1 MVRPTRS
8 PLAILAAL
16 FFNLAFAQN
25 PAQVPESP
33 VRVVRRPDAPA
44 IPRLSEADAVAG
56 LRDLI
61 DTRVSA
67 ERFAGAV
74 LVAKDSQVVFE
85 GAYGLADRAAG
96 IPNTLDTRFGIGSM
110 NKMFTAVSILQLV
123 QAGRVNLTDPLG
135 TYIDDYPNDDV
146 AEQVT
151 IHHLLTHTGG
161 TGDIFSQEYL
171 AVMKNLRVLDD
182 YMSLI
187 GERDLAFEPGERW
200 EYSNYGFI
208 LLGIVIERVT
218 GESYYDYVL
227 ENVYDP
233 ADMASSG
240 SEPEDQRV
248 ESRSVGYMKPRGS
261 DSWEPNTD
269 WMPYRGNS
277 AGGGYST
284 VGDLL
289 RFAKALKNQELLDA
303 YHTNLMIAGQVETA
317 RGGKQ
322 AYGLQDSRGA
332 DGTGAVGHGGGAP
345 GINGNLKIYPKSGYV
360 TVVLANLSPPAA
372 TELSNYLDSTL
383 PIR

>member
-1 MVRPTRS
+1 MDRPTLS
-8 PLAILAAL
+8 PLAILLAL
-16 FFNLAFAQN
+16 FFSLAFAQN

-44 IPRLSEADAVAG
+44 IPRLSEADAVAS

-61 DTRVSA
+61 DTKVSA
-67 ERFAGAV
+67 ERFAEAV
-74 LVAKDSQVVFE
+74 LVAKHSQVVFE
-85 GAYGLADRAAG
+85 GAFGLADRAAG
-96 IPNTLDTRFGIGSM
+96 ISNTLDTRFGIGSM

-123 QAGRVNLTDPLG
+123 QAGRVNLTNPLG

-146 AEQVT
+146 AKQVT

-187 GERDLAFEPGERW
+187 GERDLAFEPGERR

-218 GESYYDYVL
+218 GESYYDYVQ

-233 ADMASSG
+233 ADMASTG
-240 SEPEDQRV
+240 SEPQDQRI
-248 ESRSVGYMKPRGS
+248 ESRAVGYMKPRGS
-261 DSWEPNTD
+261 DAWEPNSD
-269 WMPYRGNS
+269 WLAYRGNS

-289 RFAKALKNQELLDA
+289 RFAEALKNEELMDA

-317 RGGKQ
+317 GGGKQ

-332 DGTGAVGHGGGAP
+332 DGAGSVGHGGGAP